1 MKKKLIYPLA
11 CLAALLAA
19 GCSNDGGPAGL
30 PEETPA
36 VTFRID
42 TRSAINDGAQLTRLY
57 LGERKPEHATEDM
70 EHLHLNSYVDITGG
84 KVTLEGLMPQWY
96 KFVFLCVPD
105 IAGTGKAIFTAED
118 PLEGSC
124 DLNDVMIDYLPVLN
138 LSAGSMMQTPGADPE
153 VLQAT
158 PDGNIYREVI
168 NRWVTILGEE
178 EEYDGEG
185 VTLTRLNG
193 QLIIDMGVLE
203 DQFGGIDNFEQGKV
217 TVTLTV
223 NDTPTRLYVTDNDAD
238 EVKTAAPQTIS
249 WTTTPT
255 PNTVGDDTDPTQ
267 RHLIT
272 VNLLPGMLNGS
283 ITVNTPEE
291 EYTYPL
297 QGDNGQVS
305 IKKNTQTKLI
315 FNGVKANDFTVQYAG
330 FADTGI
336 DVDRDD
342 WDGWRE

>member
-19 GCSNDGGPAGL
+19 GCSNDGGPAEL

-42 TRSAINDGAQLTRLY
+42 TRADIDDGAQLTRLY

-105 IAGTGKAIFTAED
+105 IEDTGEAIFTVED

-138 LSAGSMMQTPGADPE
+138 LPAGSMMQTPGTDPT

-158 PDGNIYREVI
+158 PDGDIYRKVI
-168 NRWVTILGEE
+168 NRWVTIPEEGEA
-178 EEYDGEG
+178 YDGED

-255 PNTVGDDTDPTQ
+255 PNTVGNDTDPTQ

-272 VNLLPGMLNGS
+272 VNLLPGMLSGN
-283 ITVNTPEE
+283 ITVKTPEG

-336 DVDRDD
+336 DVDTDH
-342 WDGWRE
+342 WDGWTE

>member
-19 GCSNDGGPAGL
+19 GCSNDRSPAGL

-42 TRSAINDGAQLTRLY
+42 TRAAIDDGAQLTRLY

-84 KVTLEGLMPQWY
+84 KITLEGLMPQWY

-168 NRWVTILGEE
+168 NRWVTIPGEE

-203 DQFGGIDNFEQGKV
+203 DQFGGIDNFERGKV

-223 NDTPTRLYVTDNDAD
+223 NDTPTSLYVTDNDAD

-255 PNTVGDDTDPTQ
+255 PNTVDKDTDPTQ
-267 RHLIT
+267 HHLIT

-283 ITVNTPEE
+283 ITVKTPEG

-297 QGDNGQVS
+297 QGDSGQVS

-330 FADTGI
+330 FAGTGI
-336 DVDRDD
+336 DVDTDD
-342 WDGWRE
+342 WNGWTE